1 MKKRMKSYYG
11 LFPALFFLT
20 LFFCLPK
27 TVSALQP
34 AKIQEPAYVEPVVE
48 TPVEIAPE
56 IPEETAAAEPEEDP
70 APAIPERRPEKE
82 QDTPEAPQTQD
93 PPSQE
98 PSMDSSVEEEPEDA
112 PEEVPMD
119 VPQETLDSFFSDT
132 LFIGD
137 SRTVG
142 LCEYSGL
149 TTATFF
155 ADTGMSVYK
164 VLQNQ
169 VSVPGL
175 GTMSLE
181 KLLQEKTFAKVHL
194 MLGINEL
201 GYDLNT
207 TVNAY
212 AAVLDIIRAYQP
224 DALIYMGANLHVGKY
239 RSDTDTVINNAA
251 IDRFNNAVAALADG
265 ETIFYVDVN
274 PLFDDDTGN
283 LRTDLSGD
291 GTHVYGSCYPQW
303 AQWLY
308 AAMQPE
314 E

>member
-11 LFPALFFLT
+11 WFPALFFLT
-20 LFFCLPK
+20 LLFCLPK

-34 AKIQEPAYVEPVVE
+34 VKVQEPAYVEPVVE
-48 TPVEIAPE
+48 TPVEAMPE
-56 IPEETAAAEPEEDP
+56 IPEEAAAAEPEENP
-70 APAIPERRPEKE
+70 APAMPERLPEKA

-98 PSMDSSVEEEPEDA
+98 SSVDSSMEEGL
-112 PEEVPMD
+112 EEVPAD
-119 VPQETLDSFFSDT
+119 VSQETLDSFFSDT

-142 LCEYSGL
+142 LCEYAGL

-181 KLLQEKTFAKVHL
+181 KLLQEKTFTKVHL

-212 AAVLDIIRAYQP
+212 AAVLDTIRAYQP
-224 DALIYMGANLHVGKY
+224 DAAIYVGANLHVGKY

-274 PLFDDDTGN
+274 PLFDDETGN

-308 AAMQPE
+308 TAMQTE
-314 E
+314 NNTDS